1 MKISFD
7 STIAILGGAGKAGR
21 PLVREALRAGYRVRV
36 LLRHPEQ
43 FDATD
48 ARLQIIQGDAR
59 DPAALRQ
66 LLSGCAALLSALGNP
81 RGEPTPILSTVTG
94 HLLPLLRE
102 AGISRYVAVTSLYET
117 GPEQRD
123 LPTRQ
128 AADFMEQNF
137 PRFMADRRRELELL
151 SKSDL
156 DWTYVR
162 LPYVVPDP
170 APALGTVLVNL
181 EHLPG
186 PRITAEDLARFL
198 VEQLE
203 SREYGRKAP
212 FVANG

>member
-1 MKISFD
+1 MAISFNP
-7 STIAILGGAGKAGR
+7 TVAILGGAGKAGR

-36 LLRHPEQ
+36 LLRYPEQ
-43 FDATD
+43 FDVTD

-66 LLSGCAALLSALGNP
+66 LLSGCAALFSTLGN
-81 RGEPTPILSTVTG
+81 RRSEPTPMLSTVTR

-102 AGISRYVAVTSLYET
+102 AGISRYVTVTSLYET
-117 GPEQRD
+117 GHEQGD

-128 AADFMEQNF
+128 AAEFMEQTF
-137 PRFMADRRRELELL
+137 PQFMADRRRELELL
-151 SKSDL
+151 SASDL

-162 LPYVVPDP
+162 LPYVVPD
-170 APALGTVLVNL
+170 PALGTVLVNL

-198 VEQLE
+198 IEQLE
-203 SREYGRKAP
+203 SREYVRKAP

>member
-21 PLVREALRAGYRVRV
+21 PLVWEALRAGYRVRV

-43 FDATD
+43 FDLTD
-48 ARLQIIQGDAR
+48 ARLQLIQGDAR

-66 LLSGCAALLSALGNP
+66 LLGGCSALLSTLGNP
-81 RGEPTPILSTVTG
+81 RGEPMPMLSTVTG
-94 HLLPLLRE
+94 HLLLLLPE
-102 AGISRYVAVTSLYET
+102 AGIRQYVTVTSLYKT
-117 GPEQRD
+117 GSEQQD
-123 LPTRQ
+123 LPTKQ
-128 AADFMEQNF
+128 AAEFMDQTF
-137 PRFMADRRRELELL
+137 PQFMADRRRELELL
-151 SKSDL
+151 SASDL

-162 LPYVVPDP
+162 LPYVMQE
-170 APALGTVLVNL
+170 PALGTILVNL

-198 VEQLE
+198 VGQLE
-203 SREYGRKAP
+203 SREYVSKAP